1 MYFKKKIIMRKGG
14 AICHNIKGYN
24 ILHEKEDHM
33 KTNTI
38 IEKLMTFTES
48 KC

>member
-1 MYFKKKIIMRKGG
+1 MHFSKRVIIRKGV
-14 AICHNIKGYN
+14 AICNNIKGYN
-24 ILHEKEDHM
+24 IVHEKEDHM